1 MKLKQK
7 ILLVA
12 ILPLVFLGLVIIF
25 VGQKQITNVLTENIQ
40 SGLRATTIAVRST
53 FRKLNNEPYTLNEN
67 NELVKGDF
75 NISLTP
81 DLADGIKEATNI
93 DVTIFYGDTR
103 YMTSVVDENG
113 NRINGT
119 KAGPRAIENVLGKGE
134 EFFATDAVVADQ
146 EYFGY
151 YIPLFDFET
160 QETVGMVFAG
170 QPRAEA
176 QRQIMRIILLIV
188 ALVFIV
194 GIICSALI
202 YVTVN
207 KMVRHLKEGVTALSQ
222 LSEGKMNI
230 RLEDRLL
237 KEKDEIGDICR
248 AIEKM
253 KENLADMIR
262 SIKEDSGILLQAS
275 DKLREKTDVTSE
287 HVDQMEKA
295 VNEVAIGAGS
305 QAEETQE
312 ATQHIILMGNMIEE
326 TADELA
332 QLNDRANSIKE
343 RGEVAIKALNEL
355 QSTNEKT
362 SESINIIY
370 EQTNVTNESAQ
381 KIKEA
386 TALITNIAEETNLLS
401 LNASI
406 EAARA
411 GEQGRGFAVVAAQI
425 QKLAEQS
432 NESARQIEG
441 IILSL
446 IEDSDKAVASMNE
459 VKEIMELQNEN
470 VSNTGTQVT
479 HLLNDVDES
488 LVMIDNVTEKTNKVN
503 EVRASIVDT
512 VQNLSAIAEENAAS
526 TEETSASVTEIS
538 GIISEIAGNATDLKG
553 ISNKLDDSMAMFE
566 MH

>member
-7 ILLVA
+7 ILLIS
-12 ILPLVFLGLVIIF
+12 ILPLVILGLVITVF
-25 VGQKQITNVLTENIQ
+25 GEKQITNVLTEQIQ
-40 SGLRATTIAVRST
+40 DGLRATSIAVRST
-53 FRKLNNEPYTLNEN
+53 FRKLNNESYKLNEN

-81 DLADGIKEATNI
+81 DLADGIKDATGI

-103 YMTSVVDENG
+103 YMTSVTDASG
-113 NRINGT
+113 QRITGT

-134 EFFATDAVVADQ
+134 EFFATDAIVADQ

-170 QPRAEA
+170 QPQA
-176 QRQIMRIILLIV
+176 QAKAQIRRVVVLIV
-188 ALVFIV
+188 ALVVIV
-194 GIICSALI
+194 AIVCAVLI
-202 YVTVN
+202 FFTVN
-207 KMVRHLKEGVTALSQ
+207 KMVKHLSEGVTALSQ

-230 RLEDRLL
+230 HIEEAVLA
-237 KEKDEIGDICR
+237 EKDEIGDICR

-253 KENLADMIR
+253 KENLAGIITT
-262 SIKEDSGILLQAS
+262 IKEDSAVLLEAS

-287 HVDQMEKA
+287 HVEQMEKA
-295 VNEVAIGAGS
+295 VNEIAVGAGS

-312 ATQHIILMGNMIEE
+312 ATEHIILMGNMIEE
-326 TADELA
+326 TASELA
-332 QLNDRANSIKE
+332 NLNERAKAIKE
-343 RGEVAIKALNEL
+343 RGEVAIEALREL

-362 SESINIIY
+362 SASINIIY
-370 EQTNVTNESAQ
+370 EQTNTTNESAQ

-432 NESARQIEG
+432 NESARQIEA
-441 IILSL
+441 IILAL
-446 IEDSDKAVASMNE
+446 IEDSDKSVATMNE
-459 VKEIMELQNEN
+459 VKAVMELQSEN
-470 VSNTGTQVT
+470 VTNTDTQVT
-479 HLLNDVDES
+479 QLLNDVDES
-488 LVMIDNVTEKTNKVN
+488 LVMIGDVTEKTNKVN
-503 EVRASIVDT
+503 EVRSSVVDT
-512 VQNLSAIAEENAAS
+512 VQNLSAIAQENAAS

-538 GIISEIAGNATDLKG
+538 GIITEIAGNASDLKG
-553 ISNKLDDSMAMFE
+553 ISNRMDDSMAMFE
-566 MH
+566 M

>member
-7 ILLVA
+7 ILLIS
-12 ILPLVFLGLVIIF
+12 ILPLVFLGLVISF
-25 VGQKQITNVLTENIQ
+25 FGEKQITNVLTEQIQ
-40 SGLRATTIAVRST
+40 DGLRATTIAVRST
-53 FRKLNNEPYTLNEN
+53 FRKLNNESYKLNEN

-81 DLADGIKEATNI
+81 DLADGIKEATGI

-103 YMTSVVDENG
+103 YMTSVVDESG
-113 NRINGT
+113 QRVIGT

-134 EFFATDAVVADQ
+134 EFFATDAIVADQ

-170 QPRAEA
+170 QPKAQAEA
-176 QRQIMRIILLIV
+176 QIRRVIIMIV
-188 ALVFIV
+188 ALVIIVAVICAVLIFI
-194 GIICSALI
+194 
-202 YVTVN
+202 TVN
-207 KMVRHLKEGVTALSQ
+207 KMVKHLEEGVTALSQ
-222 LSEGKMNI
+222 LSDGKLNI
-230 RLEDRLL
+230 HIEDRVLN
-237 KEKDEIGDICR
+237 EKDEIGDICR

-253 KENLADMIR
+253 KENLSGIINT
-262 SIKEDSGILLQAS
+262 IKEDSAVLLEAS

-287 HVDQMEKA
+287 HVEQMEKA
-295 VNEVAIGAGS
+295 VNEIAIGAGS

-312 ATQHIILMGNMIEE
+312 ATEHIILMGNMIEE
-326 TADELA
+326 TANELA
-332 QLNDRANSIKE
+332 NLNERAKAIKE
-343 RGEVAIKALNEL
+343 RGEVAIDALREL

-362 SESINIIY
+362 SASINIIY
-370 EQTNVTNESAQ
+370 EQTNTTNESAQ

-432 NESARQIEG
+432 NESARQIEA
-441 IILSL
+441 IILAL
-446 IEDSDKAVASMNE
+446 IEDSDKSVATMNE
-459 VKEIMELQNEN
+459 VKEVMELQSEN
-470 VSNTGTQVT
+470 VTNTDTQVT
-479 HLLNDVDES
+479 QLLNDVDES
-488 LVMIDNVTEKTNKVN
+488 LVMISDVTEKTNKVN
-503 EVRASIVDT
+503 EVRSSVVDT
-512 VQNLSAIAEENAAS
+512 VQNLSAIAQENAAS

-538 GIISEIAGNATDLKG
+538 GIITEIAGNAAELKG
-553 ISNKLDDSMAMFE
+553 ISNRMDDSMAMFE
-566 MH
+566 M

>member
-12 ILPLVFLGLVIIF
+12 ILPLIVLGFVIIF
-25 VGQKQITNVLTENIQ
+25 VGEKQITNVLTENIQ

-53 FRKLNNEPYTLNEN
+53 FRKLNNEPYRLNEN

-103 YMTSVVDENG
+103 YMTSVVDDNG
-113 NRINGT
+113 QRINGT

-134 EFFATDAVVADQ
+134 EFFATDAVVAEH

-160 QETVGMVFAG
+160 QEVVGMVFAG
-170 QPRAEA
+170 QPQAEA
-176 QRQIMRIILLIV
+176 KAQIRGIIILIV
-188 ALVFIV
+188 ALVIIV
-194 GIICSALI
+194 GLICAGLI
-202 YVTVN
+202 FFTVN
-207 KMVRHLKEGVTALSQ
+207 KMVKHLEEGVTALSQ

-230 RLEDRLL
+230 FLEDKLL

-248 AIEKM
+248 AIDKM
-253 KENLADMIR
+253 KINLAGII
-262 SIKEDSGILLQAS
+262 SAIKEDSNILLKAS

-287 HVDQMEKA
+287 HVEQMEKA
-295 VNEVAIGAGS
+295 VNEVAVGAGS
-305 QAEETQE
+305 QAEETQD
-312 ATQHIILMGNMIEE
+312 ATEHIILMGNMIEE
-326 TADELA
+326 AASELA
-332 QLNDRANSIKE
+332 NLNERANSIKE
-343 RGEVAIKALNEL
+343 RGEVAIKALNDL
-355 QSTNEKT
+355 QSTNAKT

-446 IEDSDKAVASMNE
+446 IEDSDKSVASMNE
-459 VKEIMELQNEN
+459 VKEIMELQNQN

-479 HLLNDVDES
+479 QLLQDVDES
-488 LVMIDNVTEKTNKVN
+488 LVMIDSVTEKTNRVN
-503 EVRASIVDT
+503 EVRSSIVDT

-538 GIISEIAGNATDLKG
+538 GIIGEIAGNAADLKD
-553 ISNKLDDSMAMFE
+553 ISYKMDDSMSMFQ
-566 MH
+566 M

>member
-7 ILLVA
+7 ILLIS
-12 ILPLVFLGLVIIF
+12 ILPLVFLGLVIILF
-25 VGQKQITNVLTENIQ
+25 GDKQITNVLTEQIQ
-40 SGLRATTIAVRST
+40 DGLRATTIAVRST
-53 FRKLNNEPYTLNEN
+53 FRKLNNESYKLNEN

-81 DLADGIKEATNI
+81 DLADGIKDATGI

-103 YMTSVVDENG
+103 YMTSVVDESG
-113 NRINGT
+113 QRITGT

-170 QPRAEA
+170 QPKAQAEA
-176 QRQIMRIILLIV
+176 QIRRIIVLIV
-188 ALVFIV
+188 ALVIIV
-194 GIICSALI
+194 AIICAVLI
-202 YVTVN
+202 FITVN
-207 KMVRHLKEGVTALSQ
+207 KMVKHLEEGVTALSQ
-222 LSEGKMNI
+222 LSDGKLNI
-230 RLEDRLL
+230 HIEDKVLN
-237 KEKDEIGDICR
+237 EKDEIGDICR

-253 KENLADMIR
+253 KENLASIINT
-262 SIKEDSGILLQAS
+262 IKEDSAVLLDAS

-287 HVDQMEKA
+287 HVEQMEKA
-295 VNEVAIGAGS
+295 VNEIAIGAGS

-312 ATQHIILMGNMIEE
+312 ATEHIILMGNMIEE
-326 TADELA
+326 TANELA
-332 QLNDRANSIKE
+332 NLNERANAIKE
-343 RGEVAIKALNEL
+343 RGEVAIEALREL

-362 SESINIIY
+362 SASINIIY
-370 EQTNVTNESAQ
+370 EQTNTTNESAQ

-432 NESARQIEG
+432 NESARQIEA
-441 IILSL
+441 IILAL
-446 IEDSDKAVASMNE
+446 IEDSDKSVATMNE
-459 VKEIMELQNEN
+459 VKEVMELQSEN
-470 VSNTGTQVT
+470 VTNTDTQVT
-479 HLLNDVDES
+479 QLLHDVDES
-488 LVMIDNVTEKTNKVN
+488 LVMISDVTEKTNKVN
-503 EVRASIVDT
+503 EVRSSVVDT
-512 VQNLSAIAEENAAS
+512 VQNLSAIAQENAAS

-538 GIISEIAGNATDLKG
+538 GIITEIAGNAAELKG
-553 ISNKLDDSMAMFE
+553 ISNRMDDSMAMFE
-566 MH
+566 M

>member
-7 ILLVA
+7 ILLIS
-12 ILPLVFLGLVIIF
+12 ILPLVFLGFVIIMF
-25 VGQKQITNVLTENIQ
+25 GDKQITNVLTEQIQ
-40 SGLRATTIAVRST
+40 DGLRATTIAVRST
-53 FRKLNNEPYTLNEN
+53 FRKLNNESYRLNEN

-81 DLADGIKEATNI
+81 DLVDGIKDATGI

-103 YMTSVVDENG
+103 YMTSVVDESG
-113 NRINGT
+113 QRITGT

-170 QPRAEA
+170 QPKA
-176 QRQIMRIILLIV
+176 QIRRIIVLIV
-188 ALVFIV
+188 ALVIIV
-194 GIICSALI
+194 AIICAVLI
-202 YVTVN
+202 FITVN
-207 KMVRHLKEGVTALSQ
+207 KMVKHLEEGVTALSQ
-222 LSEGKMNI
+222 LSDGKLNI
-230 RLEDRLL
+230 HIEDKVLN
-237 KEKDEIGDICR
+237 EKDEIGDICR

-253 KENLADMIR
+253 KENLSGIINT
-262 SIKEDSGILLQAS
+262 IKEDSAVLLDAS

-287 HVDQMEKA
+287 HVEQMEKA
-295 VNEVAIGAGS
+295 VNEIAIGAGS

-312 ATQHIILMGNMIEE
+312 ATEHIILMGNMIEE
-326 TADELA
+326 TANELA
-332 QLNDRANSIKE
+332 NLNERAKAIKE
-343 RGEVAIKALNEL
+343 RGEVAIEALREL

-362 SESINIIY
+362 SASINIIY
-370 EQTNVTNESAQ
+370 EQTNTTNESAQ

-432 NESARQIEG
+432 NESARQIEA
-441 IILSL
+441 IILAL
-446 IEDSDKAVASMNE
+446 IEDSDKSVATMNE
-459 VKEIMELQNEN
+459 VKAVMELQSEN
-470 VSNTGTQVT
+470 VTNTDTQVT
-479 HLLNDVDES
+479 QLLNDVDES
-488 LVMIDNVTEKTNKVN
+488 LVMIGDVTEKTNKVN
-503 EVRASIVDT
+503 EVRSSVVDT
-512 VQNLSAIAEENAAS
+512 VQNLSAIAQENAAS

-538 GIISEIAGNATDLKG
+538 GIITEIAGNAADLKG
-553 ISNKLDDSMAMFE
+553 ISNRMDDSMAMFE
-566 MH
+566 M